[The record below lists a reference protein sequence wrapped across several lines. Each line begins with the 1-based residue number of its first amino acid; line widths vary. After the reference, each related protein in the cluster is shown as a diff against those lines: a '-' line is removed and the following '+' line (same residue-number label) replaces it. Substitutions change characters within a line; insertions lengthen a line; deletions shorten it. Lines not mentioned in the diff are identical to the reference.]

1 MHDDEDTALPTALLL
16 AIPEAQ
22 RTQFQRL
29 SEMAA
34 LKGIAIYP
42 SSTDDG
48 LVGFRIDR
56 EGHPSARCADMASL
70 EAQLV
75 ALGLPLLAPDELQQL
90 LRAFQ
95 SAFIK
100 DMEGGVGP
108 HGDH

>member
-1 MHDDEDTALPTALLL
+1 MHDDEDTALPPSLLL
-16 AIPEAQ
+16 TIPETQ
-22 RTQFQRL
+22 RTQFRHL
-29 SEMAA
+29 REMAA
-34 LKGIAIYP
+34 LKGIDIYP

-56 EGHPSARCADMASL
+56 EGHPSARCADMPAL

-75 ALGLPLLAPDELQQL
+75 ALGLPLLAPQELQQL

-100 DMEGGVGP
+100 SMEGGVGP
-108 HGDH
+108 HGEH